1 MLRWFK
7 RFYRSKENL
16 SKNEIDEMMENND
29 NIVLLD
35 VRSPQEFNEWHMPKA
50 INIPT
55 YEIFEKIQKIIKDKI
70 TVFAGQ
76 SGAGKSSLLNR
87 LDKTFCN
94 ILFVLVGV
102 LAVYKPPIDGLVK
115 YEPIP
120 KRSEDNAVLNA
131 PAIMF
136 TPY

>member
-55 YEIFEKIQKIIKDKI
+55 YEIFEKIQKIIKDKNTI
-70 TVFAGQ
+70 IICYCTFGIRSKKAIKMLKKLGYTN
-76 SGAGKSSLLNR
+76 LYH
-87 LDKTFCN
+87 LDGG
-94 ILFVLVGV
+94 I
-102 LAVYKPPIDGLVK
+102 
-115 YEPIP
+115 
-120 KRSEDNAVLNA
+120 
-131 PAIMF
+131 
-136 TPY
+136 